1 MANKNENNKNEKD
14 RAAKH
19 ISKEKLKKYIQK
31 YLNDGYTPSYL
42 KKFLLDQGYDK
53 DLVEKTYSELG
64 LKLEPELQERFRE
77 IEKKLIAAGLESY
90 TNYFGKMPK
99 WGHAAIA
106 AVVVLVIVTMLYPA
120 DESGNGS
127 QADDLSRTFSV
138 KDCRQDK
145 NCFIAEARK
154 CNGAVYSQDL
164 EGSVIEFSSG
174 EFTAEEA
181 AAAVDN
187 GNCILTKRFKSFSAA
202 EPKEIKDLFEDLEM
216 TCSYRK
222 ESFNQSVVND
232 LVAGIE
238 TCDGLLKDAIYELRI
253 AQIELEQSK

>member
-1 MANKNENNKNEKD
+1 MADKIENNKNEKN
-14 RAAKH
+14 RAAKR
-19 ISKEKLKKYIQK
+19 ISKEKIKKYVQK
-31 YLNDGYTPSYL
+31 YLDKGYTTSYL
-42 KKFLLDQGYDK
+42 KQFLLDQGYDK

-77 IEKKLIAAGLESY
+77 IEKKLVATGLESY
-90 TNYFGKMPK
+90 TNYFSKIPK
-99 WGHAAIA
+99 LGHVAIA
-106 AVVVLVIVTMLYPA
+106 VVVVLVIMTMLYPA

-127 QADDLSRTFSV
+127 QADDLLKTFSV
-138 KDCRQDK
+138 KDCKQDK

-154 CNGAVYSQDL
+154 CNDAVYSQDL

-181 AAAVDN
+181 TAAEDN
-187 GNCILTKRFKSFSAA
+187 GDCIITKRFKTFSAE
-202 EPKEIKDLFEDLEM
+202 EPQEIKYLFEDLEM
-216 TCSYRK
+216 TCSYKK